1 MRELNFS
8 FHKNIRRN
16 NISISFL
23 RLGVSPSPGDTIRM
37 TSCQVASE
45 NLATVLKNKNNSLAF
60 FLSTPPPKE
69 HASTLAQRGMECL
82 K

>member
-16 NISISFL
+16 SISISFL
-23 RLGVSPSPGDTIRM
+23 RLGVSPCPGDTIRM

-60 FLSTPPPKE
+60 FCQLHRRKNMHRPLLSV
-69 HASTLAQRGMECL
+69 GWNV
-82 K
+82 